1 MAFASSAVPVP
12 LAGTTSRRFVLGVAA
27 LVVVLRAGYLV
38 GPLFSDEAGYLLVA
52 QDWHAGGPNLYGHYF
67 VDRPPLLLALYR
79 VAVLTGWPPTVRLL
93 ATLFAV
99 LLVVSAGWAAHQV
112 VGERDARWAALVAA
126 AFSVTPL
133 LMSQEADGEI
143 FAAPLVMLSIALT
156 LAAVRRAGGRAFGL
170 AVLAGVVAG
179 AAVMVKQNFADA
191 VVFAVVLLAASLVQ
205 RRTPAP
211 VVARVAAGGVLG
223 GLGVVVAALA
233 YVAWS
238 GVGLGTAWTTVFGF
252 RGTALDVIADHSLHA
267 PMMRA
272 LEMTVL
278 AVLCGALPLLVVL
291 ALEAVRCR
299 FRGPPVAWAVGATLL
314 LDVVSITAGGSYWPH
329 YLLQLAPA
337 LALAVGLW
345 AADSTRV
352 RAAVALVVASAVT
365 FTVGL
370 TLSGATYKHTGHTVG
385 TFVKRSAHV
394 GDTAIV
400 LFGRADAQQATGL
413 RSPYE
418 HLWTL
423 PMRTL
428 DPHLVQLRAVL
439 RGPAAPTWVVAWG
452 DLNPWNIDARDRT
465 RLLLATHYRRVA
477 EVCGKAVYLHDGV
490 HRTLAPLTCT

>member
-1 MAFASSAVPVP
+1 VP
-12 LAGTTSRRFVLGVAA
+12 LARTTSRRFVLGVVA
-27 LVVVLRAGYLV
+27 LVVVLRLGYLV

-67 VDRPPLLLALYR
+67 VDRPPLLMALYR
-79 VAVLTGWPPTVRLL
+79 VAVVTGWPPTVRLL

-99 LLVVSAGWAAHQV
+99 VFVASAGWAAHQV
-112 VGERDARWAALVAA
+112 VGERGARWAALVAA
-126 AFSVTPL
+126 AFAVTPAVV
-133 LMSQEADGEI
+133 SQEADGEI
-143 FAAPLVMLSIALT
+143 FAAPLVMLAIALT
-156 LAAVRRAGGRAFGL
+156 LAAVRRSGARAFGL
-170 AVLAGVVAG
+170 AVVAGGVAG

-191 VVFAVVLLAASLVQ
+191 VVFAVVLLVASLVQ

-223 GLGVVVAALA
+223 GLGVAVAALA

-252 RGTALDVIADHSLHA
+252 RGTALDVITDHSLHA

-272 LEMTVL
+272 LDMTVL

-291 ALEAVRCR
+291 TLEAVRCR
-299 FRGPPVAWAVGATLL
+299 LRGPPVAWAVGATLL

-337 LALAVGLW
+337 LALAGGLW
-345 AADSTRV
+345 AADSARV
-352 RAAVALVVASAVT
+352 RAAVALIVASAVT
-365 FTVGL
+365 VTLVA
-370 TLSGATYKHTGHTVG
+370 TLSGATYPHTGQAVG
-385 TFVKRSAHV
+385 TFVKRSAHA
-394 GDTAIV
+394 GDTVAV
-400 LFGRADAQQATGL
+400 LFGRADVQQATGL
-413 RSPYE
+413 PSPYE

-439 RGPAAPTWVVAWG
+439 RGPAAPTWVVARK
-452 DLNPWNIDARDRT
+452 DLNPWNIDAHDRT

-490 HRTLAPLTCT
+490 HRTLAPLTCS